1 VRNIQG
7 AGLLM
12 EVYGLP

>member
-1 VRNIQG
+1 VRNIQD